1 MNNGDGLLL
10 RFTGSALGYPTAM
23 HRHITLSES
32 DLAARQAREEVRSAV
47 TDWQLSSCL
56 DDALL
61 IASELVT
68 NAATH
73 GVGEVSLHLRVS
85 GSLLRI
91 EVQDEQVDVLPETRA
106 PGETEPGGRG
116 LHLVEALSSNWGWE
130 VYAQTKTI
138 WAEIPC
144 GASQLANN

>member
-1 MNNGDGLLL
+1 MD
-10 RFTGSALGYPTAM
+10 
-23 HRHITLSES
+23 RHLTLSES
-32 DLAARQAREEVRSAV
+32 DLAARQARDAVRNAL

-73 GVGEVSLHLRVS
+73 GIGEVSLHLRVS

-91 EVQDEQVDVLPETRA
+91 EVHDEQVEALPETRA
-106 PGETEPGGRG
+106 PGDTEPGGRG
-116 LHLVEALSSNWGWE
+116 LHLVAALSSNWGGE
-130 VYAQTKTI
+130 VGAHTKTI

-144 GASQLANN
+144 GADQLASN

>member
-1 MNNGDGLLL
+1 MD
-10 RFTGSALGYPTAM
+10 
-23 HRHITLSES
+23 RHITLSES
-32 DLAARQAREEVRSAV
+32 DLAARQAREAVRSAV
-47 TDWQLSSCL
+47 TEWQLTSCL

-73 GVGEVSLHLRVS
+73 GFGEVSLHLRVS

-91 EVQDEQVDVLPETRA
+91 EVHDEQVDALPETRA
-106 PGETEPGGRG
+106 PDDTEPGGRG
-116 LHLVEALSSNWGWE
+116 LHLVEALSSNWGLE
-130 VYAQTKTI
+130 VGARTKTI

-144 GASQLANN
+144 GTSQLANN

>member
-1 MNNGDGLLL
+1 MD
-10 RFTGSALGYPTAM
+10 
-23 HRHITLSES
+23 RHLTLSES
-32 DLAARQAREEVRSAV
+32 DLAARQARDAVRNAL

-73 GVGEVSLHLRVS
+73 GIGEVSLHLRVS

-91 EVQDEQVDVLPETRA
+91 EVHDEQVEALPETRA
-106 PGETEPGGRG
+106 PGDTEPGGRG
-116 LHLVEALSSNWGWE
+116 LHLVAALSSNWGWE
-130 VYAQTKTI
+130 VGAHTKTI

-144 GASQLANN
+144 GADQLASN

>member
-1 MNNGDGLLL
+1 
-10 RFTGSALGYPTAM
+10 M